1 MVGSGYENLPLGDVH
16 LLLVG
21 DVYLLLVGDVHLLL
35 VGDVYLL
42 LVGDVCGF
50 KVLAPPEK
58 LSEEANI
65 GGGGNQISQ
74 CDTNVIE
81 QSYYW
86 KLITK
91 DLQSRG

>member
-21 DVYLLLVGDVHLLL
+21 DVH
-35 VGDVYLL
+35 LL

-50 KVLAPPEK
+50 KVFAPPEK